1 MILVSVF
8 FDFPYVY
15 KVHSQLFL
23 VVIMDEKGEKV
34 KVNDEL
40 GEIQVISLGDC
51 PVCGGKG
58 TLKAIQHIHEIP
70 YFGKVMESTIICE
83 RCGYRNADVMIL
95 EDRPPKLYTVK
106 VENEEDL
113 FTRVVRSKSG
123 TIELEEIGVKI
134 EPGPAAEGFVTNVE
148 GVLERVRET
157 LLMAKDFRR
166 QEGDEEA
173 VKRADEILRYIEEV
187 KVGKKPLTVKIA
199 DPLGNSA
206 LVGEKVRSRLL
217 TEEEIR
223 KLSLG
228 PYRIVTPEEGTGESG
243 ED

>member
-1 MILVSVF
+1 MT
-8 FDFPYVY
+8 
-15 KVHSQLFL
+15 
-23 VVIMDEKGEKV
+23 ERE
-34 KVNDEL
+34 
-40 GEIQVISLGDC
+40 GEIQEIRLGDC
-51 PVCGGKG
+51 PICGGKG
-58 TLKAIQHIHEIP
+58 TLKAIQYVHDIP

-106 VENEEDL
+106 VENEKDL

-134 EPGPAAEGFVTNVE
+134 EPGPAAEGFVSNVE

-157 LLMAKDFRR
+157 LIMAKHFR
-166 QEGDEEA
+166 QSEGDEEA
-173 VKRADEILRYIEEV
+173 VRKADEILEYIEEV
-187 KVGKKPLTVKIA
+187 KAGKKPLTVKIA

-206 LVGEKVRSRLL
+206 LIGEKVKSRLL
-217 TEEEIR
+217 SEEEIK

-228 PYRIVTPEEGTGESG
+228 PYKIVEPEEAGEG
-243 ED
+243 E

>member
-1 MILVSVF
+1 MGE
-8 FDFPYVY
+8 
-15 KVHSQLFL
+15 K
-23 VVIMDEKGEKV
+23 KGEKV
-34 KVNDEL
+34 EVNPEL
-40 GEIQVISLGDC
+40 GEVQVISLGDC
-51 PVCGGKG
+51 PICGGKN

-95 EDRPPKLYTVK
+95 EDRPPKLYTVR
-106 VENEEDL
+106 VEDERDL

-123 TIELEEIGVKI
+123 TIELEEIGVKV
-134 EPGPAAEGFVTNVE
+134 EPGPASEGFITNVE

-157 LLMAKDFRR
+157 LLMAREFRK
-166 QEGDEEA
+166 QEGDEKA
-173 VKRADEILRYIEEV
+173 VKKADEILQYIEDV
-187 KVGKKPLTVKIA
+187 KEGKKPLTVKIA

-206 LVGEKVRSRLL
+206 LIGEKVRSRLL

-228 PYRIVTPEEGTGESG
+228 PYQIVNPEELESSENG
-243 ED
+243 SEEALSEKASGDKEA

>member
-1 MILVSVF
+1 MS
-8 FDFPYVY
+8 
-15 KVHSQLFL
+15 KE
-23 VVIMDEKGEKV
+23 EKRSERV
-34 KVNDEL
+34 KVDPEL
-40 GEIQVISLGDC
+40 GEVQVVSLGDC
-51 PVCGGKG
+51 PICGGKG

-83 RCGYRNADVMIL
+83 KCGYRNADVMIL

-106 VENEEDL
+106 VENEKDL

-134 EPGPAAEGFVTNVE
+134 EPGPASEGFITNVE

-157 LLMAKDFRR
+157 LLMAREFRK

-173 VKRADEILRYIEEV
+173 VKKADEILQYIEDV
-187 KVGKKPLTVKIA
+187 KEGKKPLTVRIA

-206 LVGEKVRSRLL
+206 LIGEKVRSRLL
-217 TEEEIR
+217 TEEEIQ

-228 PYRIVTPEEGTGESG
+228 PYQIVNPEELEGQEEAGEGGKNPEETKKEGKELS
-243 ED
+243 EK

>member
-1 MILVSVF
+1 MLMS
-8 FDFPYVY
+8 
-15 KVHSQLFL
+15 KE
-23 VVIMDEKGEKV
+23 EKRSERV
-34 KVNDEL
+34 KVDPEL
-40 GEIQVISLGDC
+40 GEVQVVSLGDC
-51 PVCGGKG
+51 PICGGKG

-83 RCGYRNADVMIL
+83 KCGYRNADVMIL

-106 VENEEDL
+106 VENEKDL

-134 EPGPAAEGFVTNVE
+134 EPGPASEGFITNVE

-157 LLMAKDFRR
+157 LLMAREFRK

-173 VKRADEILRYIEEV
+173 VKKADEILQYIEDV
-187 KVGKKPLTVKIA
+187 KEGKKPLTVKIA

-206 LVGEKVRSRLL
+206 LIGEKVRSRLL
-217 TEEEIR
+217 TEEEIQ

-228 PYRIVTPEEGTGESG
+228 PYQIVNPEELEGQEEAKEGGKNPEETKKEGKELS
-243 ED
+243 EK

>member
-1 MILVSVF
+1 MGE
-8 FDFPYVY
+8 
-15 KVHSQLFL
+15 K
-23 VVIMDEKGEKV
+23 KGEKV
-34 KVNDEL
+34 EVKPEL
-40 GEIQVISLGDC
+40 GEVQVISLGDC
-51 PVCGGKG
+51 PICGGKN

-95 EDRPPKLYTVK
+95 EDRPPKLYTVR
-106 VENEEDL
+106 VEDERDL

-123 TIELEEIGVKI
+123 TIELEEIGVKV
-134 EPGPAAEGFVTNVE
+134 EPGPASEGFITNVE

-157 LLMAKDFRR
+157 LLMAREFRK

-173 VKRADEILRYIEEV
+173 VKKADEILQYIEDV
-187 KVGKKPLTVKIA
+187 KEGKKPLTVKIA

-206 LVGEKVRSRLL
+206 LIGEKVRSRLL

-228 PYRIVTPEEGTGESG
+228 PYQIVNPEELESSENG
-243 ED
+243 SEEALSEKASGDKEA